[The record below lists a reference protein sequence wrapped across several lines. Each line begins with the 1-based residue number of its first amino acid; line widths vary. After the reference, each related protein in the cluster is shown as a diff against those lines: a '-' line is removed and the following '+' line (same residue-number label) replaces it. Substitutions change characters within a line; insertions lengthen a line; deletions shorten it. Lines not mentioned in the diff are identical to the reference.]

1 MIGLAFGRALGALAM
16 FAGVL
21 MVLPEHPSVAVAILL
36 VLVYAPLYSL
46 VADHQT
52 SARE

>member
-1 MIGLAFGRALGALAM
+1 MIGLALGRALGALAV

-21 MVLPEHPSVAVAILL
+21 VALPEYPGVAVTILV

-46 VADHQT
+46 IADHQT